1 MTHRRSEIR
10 AQIVTV
16 LSAHPDL
23 TEFFV
28 SRGRPV
34 SERKAPYLAVVI
46 NSESASRKSDYP
58 SESRVLDVRI
68 LLVVKAAAGTDDV
81 LDGLAET
88 VESLMA
94 VDPRFS
100 ALAERSDYQGTA
112 FDFESGAAGDL
123 ASCELRYNVE
133 YIFEP
138 VTEFDDFSSAVI
150 GFDMASPRNEPQTPV
165 GADGQI
171 DATVTIE
178 DLEI

>member
-1 MTHRRSEIR
+1 MTHRRADIR

-23 TEFFV
+23 TNFFV

-34 SERKAPYLAVVI
+34 SELKAPYLAVVV

-58 SESRVLDVRI
+58 SESRVLDLRI
-68 LLVVKAAAGTDDV
+68 LLGVKAATGADNS
-81 LDGLAET
+81 LDSLAET

-94 VDPRFS
+94 VDPRFTD
-100 ALAERSDYQGTA
+100 LAERSDYQGTA

-123 ASCELRYNVE
+123 ASCELRYNIE

-138 VTEFDDFSSAVI
+138 VNEFDDLSTVDV
-150 GFDMASPRNEPQTPV
+150 GFDMASPRNDPQLPT

-171 DATVTIE
+171 DATATIA
-178 DLEI
+178 DLEL